1 MLPCAL
7 RMMEELK
14 PRDYLELLASRTA
27 WVLWLCMLGRK
38 SDARALLHAEQFDG
52 LESMVDWL
60 AAAAPPRP
68 RWLAAR
74 VAAGGAHA
82 KRMRPRHNGEV

>member
-1 MLPCAL
+1 MTKRGDLCAANASVDKMLPCAL

-14 PRDYLELLASRTA
+14 PRDYLELMASRTA

-60 AAAAPPRP
+60 AAAAP
-68 RWLAAR
+68 
-74 VAAGGAHA
+74 AGT
-82 KRMRPRHNGEV
+82 